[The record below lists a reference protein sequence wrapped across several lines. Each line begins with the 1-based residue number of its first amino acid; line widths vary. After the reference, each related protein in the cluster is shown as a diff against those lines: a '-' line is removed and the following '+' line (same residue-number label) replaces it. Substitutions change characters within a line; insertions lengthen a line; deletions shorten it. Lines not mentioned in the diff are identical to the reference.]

1 MHRPIEAAKLND
13 SNDNDNP
20 ELYEAGLPVVA
31 FNKYVLRK
39 IYIFLSKNRFL
50 G

>member
-31 FNKYVLRK
+31 ED
-39 IYIFLSKNRFL
+39 IYLFI
-50 G
+50 